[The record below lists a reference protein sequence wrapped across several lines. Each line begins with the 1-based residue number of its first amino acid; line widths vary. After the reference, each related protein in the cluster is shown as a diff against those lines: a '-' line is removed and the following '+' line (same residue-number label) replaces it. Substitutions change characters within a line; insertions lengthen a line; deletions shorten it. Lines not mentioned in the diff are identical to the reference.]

1 LLPSVP
7 LLSLSPRTA
16 DKHAAAAA
24 AAAAAS
30 QLHALMQPS
39 ARSSPLIHT
48 CATSHLVRRQTL
60 ASHTDTAIRTG
71 SSRHTPLRPP
81 RPPAAV
87 AMMPLLPLWL
97 LWTLL
102 ALLLA
107 ALLYPMRAKRV
118 QGFATGGNL
127 HMW

>member
-1 LLPSVP
+1 
-7 LLSLSPRTA
+7 
-16 DKHAAAAA
+16 
-24 AAAAAS
+24 
-30 QLHALMQPS
+30 
-39 ARSSPLIHT
+39 
-48 CATSHLVRRQTL
+48 
-60 ASHTDTAIRTG
+60 
-71 SSRHTPLRPP
+71 
-81 RPPAAV
+81 
-87 AMMPLLPLWL
+87 MMPLLLPLWL